1 MVYQSAEKDKPENP
15 RSHLYV
21 SFPQRTSQ
29 RQAAWP
35 EREFGK
41 NLNFHLDVAAPI
53 RHTVKYKGSS
63 LHGTFHVY
71 LAVSTIPVI
80 RLCDEIARLCC
91 YLLTAGSL
99 FFSLAR
105 IVKEV
110 GFMEFLMWS
119 LILAAGMALLAKGAD
134 WFVGGASELAAKL
147 GIPPLIVGLT
157 VVAMGTSLPEA
168 AVSISAVL
176 KGNADI
182 TVGNVLGSNILN
194 ILIIL
199 GLSAVITPL
208 TVERCTIR
216 YELPFLMAIS
226 ILLLLQGL
234 DGVVGLGDGMIL
246 LLLFGAYLTYLFAS
260 ARKKKTPM
268 GQEPSATGKKR
279 GWQILLS
286 CAFGLAMTVAGSSL
300 AVDAACA
307 IAGKMGM
314 SERFIGLTIVALG
327 TSLPELVTSVTAARK
342 GNPDIAMGNIVGSN
356 LFNILFVVGIS
367 ALLRPVAFAEGFR
380 LDSAVSAAAALLLIL
395 FCRKD
400 KKLKRWHGAAMLAGY
415 ALYFA
420 AMC

>member
-1 MVYQSAEKDKPENP
+1 
-15 RSHLYV
+15 
-21 SFPQRTSQ
+21 
-29 RQAAWP
+29 
-35 EREFGK
+35 
-41 NLNFHLDVAAPI
+41 
-53 RHTVKYKGSS
+53 
-63 LHGTFHVY
+63 
-71 LAVSTIPVI
+71 
-80 RLCDEIARLCC
+80 
-91 YLLTAGSL
+91 
-99 FFSLAR
+99 
-105 IVKEV
+105 
-110 GFMEFLMWS
+110 MEFLMWS

-286 CAFGLAMTVAGSSL
+286 CTFGLAMTVAGSSL